1 MNSVIYKLLE
11 PTRGEAPINEGIE
24 LVSVVGLISASEQN
38 VETGIKLPNTIKI
51 EDLIKN
57 KENTKEKL
65 IELIE
70 KSEIDNNLLKECMKD
85 TISQSKI
92 SDKNLQNIIANIQ
105 HIDLKNTSKE
115 FINVIID
122 SQSGLSKLGEDGK
135 EPESIK
141 KITTN
146 VLEIENGTVYDGVCG
161 NGDFLIE
168 ANNSS
173 KTNDI
178 KLYGQEY
185 HLKRWMMAQINL
197 RMNGIK
203 NFNIEYGDTLK
214 DPKFREGLKLDKFDY
229 VTMNIPFGMRA
240 EKYEEIQEDLYG
252 RYKYGVPSK
261 INLDYAFIQHGIAS
275 LNENGKAAIVVP
287 MGVLFREA
295 AEGKIRRNLVNDD
308 IIEGI
313 ISLPPVF
320 TNTSIPV
327 AIMVLNKNK
336 KENMKEKIFFVKA
349 EDLGSKERR
358 TTVLSDEEINKIVNV
373 YINKKEEDKF
383 SKLVGINEIEENNY
397 NLTVGK
403 YIIDYTVE
411 TEEGVINLDINKFES
426 ENSTVNF
433 KDIAKFERGMNLPK
447 ASEES
452 TKTHK
457 AITLSDVQ
465 DGELILENLTDIELN
480 DVKRI
485 EKYTVKKGDIL
496 LSCRG
501 NAIKIAVVEDIPDN
515 IIVSNNFIKIT
526 PNYNI
531 NPYFIKEYLE
541 SPIGQ
546 YYLNLKQTGT
556 TIKVLSA
563 TDLYDMKVPMLSI
576 EEQNKI
582 AQKSIDSK
590 KEYNEGLKKLQEK
603 LKNDTLSIYDM
614 LGLSK
619 VIKKY

>member
-11 PTRGEAPINEGIE
+11 PTRGEAPINEGLE
-24 LVSVVGLISASEQN
+24 LVSVVGVISASEQN
-38 VETGIKLPNTIKI
+38 VETGIKLPSTIKI
-51 EDLIKN
+51 EDLITN
-57 KENTKEKL
+57 KENTKERL

-70 KSEIDNNLLKECMKD
+70 KSEIDNNLLKECMKN

-115 FINVIID
+115 FINVILD
-122 SQSGLSKLGEDGK
+122 SESSVSKLGEDGK

-146 VLEIENGTVYDGVCG
+146 ILEIERGTVYDGVCG

-168 ANNSS
+168 ASNLQR
-173 KTNDI
+173 KDDI
-178 KLYGQEY
+178 KLYGQEEN
-185 HLKRWMMAQINL
+185 LKRWMMAQINL
-197 RMNGIK
+197 RMNGIT

-214 DPKFREGLKLDKFDY
+214 DPKFRDGLKLDKFDY
-229 VTMNIPFGMRA
+229 VTMDIPFSMRPVT
-240 EKYEEIQEDLYG
+240 YEEIQEDLYG

-261 INLDYAFIQHGIAS
+261 NNLHYAFIQHAIAS
-275 LNENGKAAIVVP
+275 LKDNGKAAIVVP

-313 ISLPPVF
+313 ISLPPVY
-320 TNTSIPV
+320 TTTSIPV
-327 AIMVLNKNK
+327 AIMVLNKDKN
-336 KENMKEKIFFVKA
+336 ESMKEKIFFIKG
-349 EDLGSKERR
+349 EDLRTRDRR
-358 TTVLSDEEINKIVNV
+358 TTVLSEEQINKI
-373 YINKKEEDKF
+373 INLYTSKIEEEDF
-383 SKLVGINEIEENNY
+383 SRLVDTKEIAENNY
-397 NLTVGK
+397 NLIVGK
-403 YIIDYTVE
+403 YIIDYTVV

-426 ENSTVNF
+426 QNETINF

-465 DGELILENLTDIELN
+465 DGELILDNLTDIELN
-480 DVKRI
+480 DIKRI

-541 SPIGQ
+541 SPVGQ

-576 EEQNKI
+576 EEQNKV

-619 VIKKY
+619 VIK

>member
-1 MNSVIYKLLE
+1 MNLVIYKLLE

-51 EDLIKN
+51 ENLIKN
-57 KENTKEKL
+57 KENTKEQL
-65 IELIE
+65 IGLIE

-92 SDKNLQNIIANIQ
+92 SDKNLQSIIANIQ
-105 HIDLKNTSKE
+105 HIDLKNKSKE
-115 FINVIID
+115 FINVILD
-122 SQSGLSKLGEDGK
+122 SESAVSKLGDDGK

-146 VLEIENGTVYDGVCG
+146 ILQIENGSLYDGVCG

-168 ANNSS
+168 ASNSQG
-173 KTNDI
+173 KDDI

-185 HLKRWMMAQINL
+185 DLKRWMMAQINL

-214 DPKFREGLKLDKFDY
+214 DPKFKDGLKLDKFDY
-229 VTMNIPFGMRA
+229 VTMDIPFGMRA

-358 TTVLSDEEINKIVNV
+358 TTVLSDEEINKIVNI

-383 SKLVGINEIEENNY
+383 SKLVRINEIAENNY

-403 YIIDYTVE
+403 YIIDYTVV

-447 ASEES
+447 SSEES
-452 TKTHK
+452 IKTHK

-465 DGELILENLTDIELN
+465 DGELILDNLTDTELN

-485 EKYTVKKGDIL
+485 EKYTVKKGDVL

-501 NAIKIAVVEDIPDN
+501 NAIKIAVVGDIPDN

-541 SPIGQ
+541 SPVGQ

-556 TIKVLSA
+556 VIKVLSA

-576 EEQNKI
+576 EEQNEV
-582 AQKSIDSK
+582 AQKSVDSK

-603 LKNDTLSIYDM
+603 LKNDTHSIYDM

>member
-1 MNSVIYKLLE
+1 
-11 PTRGEAPINEGIE
+11 
-24 LVSVVGLISASEQN
+24 
-38 VETGIKLPNTIKI
+38 
-51 EDLIKN
+51 
-57 KENTKEKL
+57 
-65 IELIE
+65 
-70 KSEIDNNLLKECMKD
+70 
-85 TISQSKI
+85 
-92 SDKNLQNIIANIQ
+92 
-105 HIDLKNTSKE
+105 
-115 FINVIID
+115 
-122 SQSGLSKLGEDGK
+122 
-135 EPESIK
+135 
-141 KITTN
+141 
-146 VLEIENGTVYDGVCG
+146 
-161 NGDFLIE
+161 
-168 ANNSS
+168 
-173 KTNDI
+173 
-178 KLYGQEY
+178 
-185 HLKRWMMAQINL
+185 
-197 RMNGIK
+197 
-203 NFNIEYGDTLK
+203 
-214 DPKFREGLKLDKFDY
+214 
-229 VTMNIPFGMRA
+229 MRA

-327 AIMVLNKNK
+327 AIMILNKNK

-358 TTVLSDEEINKIVNV
+358 TTILSDEEINKIVNI
-373 YINKKEEDKF
+373 YINKKEEEKF
-383 SKLVGINEIEENNY
+383 SKLVGINEIAENNY

-403 YIIDYTVE
+403 YIIDYTVV

-426 ENSTVNF
+426 QNATVNF

-447 ASEES
+447 SSEES

-480 DVKRI
+480 DIKRI
-485 EKYTVKKGDIL
+485 EKYTVKKGDVL

-556 TIKVLSA
+556 VIKVLSA

-619 VIKKY
+619 VIK

>member
-11 PTRGEAPINEGIE
+11 PTRGEAPINEGLE
-24 LVSVVGLISASEQN
+24 LVSVVGVISASEQN
-38 VETGIKLPNTIKI
+38 VETGIKLPSTIKI
-51 EDLIKN
+51 EDLITN
-57 KENTKEKL
+57 KENTKERL

-70 KSEIDNNLLKECMKD
+70 KSEIDNNLLKECMKN

-115 FINVIID
+115 FINVILD
-122 SQSGLSKLGEDGK
+122 SESSVSKLGEDGK

-146 VLEIENGTVYDGVCG
+146 ILEIERGTVYDGVCG

-168 ANNSS
+168 ASNLQR
-173 KTNDI
+173 KDDI
-178 KLYGQEY
+178 KLYGQEEN
-185 HLKRWMMAQINL
+185 LKRWMMAQINL
-197 RMNGIK
+197 RMNGIT

-214 DPKFREGLKLDKFDY
+214 DPKFRDGLKLDKFDY
-229 VTMNIPFGMRA
+229 VTMDIPFSMRPVT
-240 EKYEEIQEDLYG
+240 YEEIQEDLYG

-261 INLDYAFIQHGIAS
+261 NNLHYAFIQHAIAS
-275 LNENGKAAIVVP
+275 LKDNGKAAIVVP

-313 ISLPPVF
+313 ISLPPVY
-320 TNTSIPV
+320 TTTSIPV
-327 AIMVLNKNK
+327 AIMVLNKDKN
-336 KENMKEKIFFVKA
+336 ESMKEKIFFIKG
-349 EDLGSKERR
+349 EDLRTRDRR
-358 TTVLSDEEINKIVNV
+358 TTVLSEEQINKI
-373 YINKKEEDKF
+373 INLYTSKIEEEDF
-383 SKLVGINEIEENNY
+383 SRLVDTKEIAENNY
-397 NLTVGK
+397 NLIVGK
-403 YIIDYTVE
+403 YIIDYTVV

-426 ENSTVNF
+426 QNETINF

-465 DGELILENLTDIELN
+465 DGELILDNLTDIELN
-480 DVKRI
+480 DIKRI

-501 NAIKIAVVEDIPDN
+501 NAIKIAVVEDIPYN
-515 IIVSNNFIKIT
+515 IIV
-526 PNYNI
+526 
-531 NPYFIKEYLE
+531 
-541 SPIGQ
+541 
-546 YYLNLKQTGT
+546 
-556 TIKVLSA
+556 
-563 TDLYDMKVPMLSI
+563 
-576 EEQNKI
+576 
-582 AQKSIDSK
+582 
-590 KEYNEGLKKLQEK
+590 
-603 LKNDTLSIYDM
+603 
-614 LGLSK
+614 
-619 VIKKY
+619 

>member
-11 PTRGEAPINEGIE
+11 PTRGEAPINEGLE
-24 LVSVVGLISASEQN
+24 LVSVVGVISASEQN
-38 VETGIKLPNTIKI
+38 VETGIKLPSTIKI
-51 EDLIKN
+51 EDLITN
-57 KENTKEKL
+57 KENTKERL

-70 KSEIDNNLLKECMKD
+70 KSEIDNNLLKECMKN

-115 FINVIID
+115 FINVILD
-122 SQSGLSKLGEDGK
+122 SESSVSKLGEDGK

-146 VLEIENGTVYDGVCG
+146 ILEIERGTVYDGVCG

-168 ANNSS
+168 ASNLQR
-173 KTNDI
+173 KDDI
-178 KLYGQEY
+178 KLYGQEEN
-185 HLKRWMMAQINL
+185 LKRWMMAQINL
-197 RMNGIK
+197 RMNGIT

-214 DPKFREGLKLDKFDY
+214 DPKFRDGLKLDKFDY
-229 VTMNIPFGMRA
+229 VTMDIPFSMRPVT
-240 EKYEEIQEDLYG
+240 YEEIQEDLYG

-261 INLDYAFIQHGIAS
+261 NNLHYAFIQHAIAS
-275 LNENGKAAIVVP
+275 LKDNGKAAIVVP

-313 ISLPPVF
+313 ISLPPVY
-320 TNTSIPV
+320 TTTSIPV
-327 AIMVLNKNK
+327 AIMVLNKDKN
-336 KENMKEKIFFVKA
+336 ESMKEKIFFIKG
-349 EDLGSKERR
+349 EDLRTRDRR
-358 TTVLSDEEINKIVNV
+358 TTVLSEEQINKI
-373 YINKKEEDKF
+373 INLYTSKIEEEDF
-383 SKLVGINEIEENNY
+383 SRLVDTKEIAENNY
-397 NLTVGK
+397 NLIVGK
-403 YIIDYTVE
+403 YIIDYTVV

-426 ENSTVNF
+426 QNETINF

-465 DGELILENLTDIELN
+465 DGELILDNLTDIELN
-480 DVKRI
+480 DIKSI

-541 SPIGQ
+541 SPVGQ

-576 EEQNKI
+576 EEQNKV

-619 VIKKY
+619 VIK